1 MRYRMMDLTMLEL
14 HNGKERDGE
23 DWAKLFAECDGR
35 FWFEGARAL
44 PGAAL
49 GLVEAVWDP

>member
-1 MRYRMMDLTMLEL
+1 MMDLSMLEL

-23 DWAKLFAECDGR
+23 DWARLFAECDGR
-35 FWFEGARAL
+35 FRFENARPL